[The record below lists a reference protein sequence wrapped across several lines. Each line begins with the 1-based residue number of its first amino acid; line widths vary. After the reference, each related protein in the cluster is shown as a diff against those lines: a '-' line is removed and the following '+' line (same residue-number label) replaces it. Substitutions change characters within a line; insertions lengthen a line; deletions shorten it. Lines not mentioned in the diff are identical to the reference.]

1 LRSARRKWT
10 PGKIFISGFAWAGN
24 NQREY
29 LRFIGRQGKI
39 ANMNIGM
46 EVLIIFLLIILNGVF
61 ALSEI
66 AVLSSRKARLQHHV
80 NESKRGARTA
90 LQLAENPNIFISTVQ
105 VGMTLIGVLTGV
117 VGGATIADALSIQFK
132 SIPLLAPYADSLAL
146 GIVVVLITIFTLL
159 LGELVPKRL
168 AIHDPEQI
176 ASIVAGPMLLLS
188 RLFSPLVRLMSG
200 TTDLVLRLLGI
211 QPNDNPPV
219 TEEELHVLLD
229 QGTQAGVFEE
239 SEQDMVQGIFS
250 LSDRRINSLMTPRTE
265 IAWLDV
271 SDTLETIRATI
282 AESPYSRFPVC
293 HDELDNV
300 LGVIKARDLLLS
312 HLSGERLNLKAHLRP
327 VIYLPETALA
337 SHALEMFKQSHP
349 ELMLVIDEFGGVQG
363 LLTITDILEEIVGE
377 IETGE
382 PQATQRQDGSW
393 LLDGMLSVEDF
404 KEIFNIRQLPD
415 EDEYETLGG
424 FMMMHLSRIPQAAD
438 HFDWN
443 GMTFEVVDMDGKR
456 VDKVLVSSKP
466 VKQPEE

>member
-1 LRSARRKWT
+1 MDT
-10 PGKIFISGFAWAGN
+10 VIEI
-24 NQREY
+24 
-29 LRFIGRQGKI
+29 
-39 ANMNIGM
+39 
-46 EVLIIFLLIILNGVF
+46 LIIFFLILLNAAF
-61 ALSEI
+61 ALAEI
-66 AVLSSRKARLQHHV
+66 SVVSSRKARLQQHV
-80 NESKRGARTA
+80 NEGKRGAHTA
-90 LQLAENPNIFISTVQ
+90 LQLAENPNLFISTVQ
-105 VGMTLIGVLTGV
+105 IGMTLIGVLAGAF
-117 VGGATIADALSIQFK
+117 GGTTIANALAAELQL
-132 SIPLLAPYADSLAL
+132 IPGLAPYADKLAL
-146 GIVVVLITIFTLL
+146 GIVVVLITTFTLL

-168 AIHDPEQI
+168 ALHDPERI
-176 ASIVAGPMLLLS
+176 ASIMAGPMLLIS
-188 RLFSPLVRLMSG
+188 KLFSPIVRLMSG
-200 TTDLVLRLLGI
+200 TTDVILRLLGV
-211 QPNDNPPV
+211 QPNENPPV

-265 IAWLDV
+265 IVWLDV

-327 VIYLPETALA
+327 VIYIPETALA
-337 SHALEMFKQSHP
+337 SHALEMFKQAKP

-404 KEIFNIRQLPD
+404 KEIFNIRLLPD
-415 EDEYETLGG
+415 EEEYETLGG
-424 FMMMHLSRIPQAAD
+424 FMMMHLGRIPEAAD
-438 HFDWN
+438 RFEWN
-443 GMTFEVVDMDGKR
+443 SLTFEVVDMDGKR
-456 VDKVLVSSKP
+456 VDKVLVTNKP
-466 VKQPEE
+466 VKPKEE